1 MNTAPSKPHTT
12 TPTAFSNVVTEITA
26 VLTHAARHT
35 AAHEQRMDAEVATVP
50 ATLPCDTHPDAA
62 RTLDREETSWASWR
76 NQGRFTPVYA
86 ACPKCERAAR
96 DAARRRYWT
105 GRGVPAT
112 LADETLDTFTP
123 DGDPARVEALR
134 TCRAF
139 TAGRR
144 GFLLILGTPGTGKTH
159 LAVGVAKAIGG
170 GLLTTHPDLL
180 TDLRATYKT
189 GGTDKFLDRLQTASC
204 LILDDFGISSGGA
217 DEGPVLYQVLAAR
230 HGDGLPT
237 VLTSNEEL
245 ATVKDALGYRLC
257 DRVAEDFQLVTLAG
271 ASHRRTHRR

>member
-1 MNTAPSKPHTT
+1 
-12 TPTAFSNVVTEITA
+12 
-26 VLTHAARHT
+26 
-35 AAHEQRMDAEVATVP
+35 MDAEVATVP

-62 RTLDREETSWASWR
+62 RPLDRDQTSWESWR
-76 NQGRFTPVYA
+76 NQGRFSPVYA
-86 ACPKCERAAR
+86 ACPQCERAAH
-96 DAARRRYWT
+96 DAHRRRYLT

-112 LADETLDTFTP
+112 LADETLDTFTT

-139 TAGRR
+139 AKQRR
-144 GFLLILGTPGTGKTH
+144 GFLLVLGTPGTGKTH
-159 LAVGVAKAIGG
+159 LAVGVAKVIGG

-189 GGTDKFLDRLQTASC
+189 GGTDRFLDRLKTAPT
-204 LILDDFGISSGGA
+204 LILDDFGVSPGGG

-245 ATVKDALGYRLC
+245 VTVKDALGYRLC
-257 DRVAEDFQLVTLAG
+257 DRVAENFKLVTLTG
-271 ASHRRTHRR
+271 LSHRRTHRR